1 MRYHISETIIFG
13 GRVLE
18 DKFKEKFLS
27 KSELQTEIINLS
39 AELELPKGTET
50 FISDVHGDFGR
61 FSHIMRSGAGN
72 ISRKVE
78 DLFEGRLT
86 TLNQKKLSCLI
97 YYPSQVIRGM
107 KFKITNRQELDQWY
121 MDAFNHLIEI
131 LRYATNKYPKNLVK
145 KSIEPNYWTTIENML
160 LIDGKYKTKNDYSQG
175 MLKSIVK
182 LGMADDFIVA
192 TCHAIQRLSI
202 ERIHIVGDIY
212 DRGAHPNLVLNYLVD
227 HWQNFDIQWGN
238 HDILWMGTMAGSK
251 LCMANL
257 IRLCARYHNL
267 GLLRDAYDI
276 DLTSLVTFAR
286 HFYRPLPNFEE
297 NLEIAPKIPEEER
310 ITDNCVQQAAAI
322 MQFKLEGQAIKRRP
336 EFHMEDRLLLDKL
349 SQGKNLIELNGQ
361 EYEINNGCFQ
371 LINPA
376 DPYQIAHPEQVVLI
390 DLINQFTHSSKLNEH
405 MWFMADHGSMYL
417 KHNGNLLFHGCVPV
431 DEKGNFTKWEI
442 DGHIYAGKALF
453 DYFNE
458 VLLDAMHHPTTGDC
472 FNSDII
478 WYLWCGQ
485 DSPLFGKDKMATFES
500 YFLQDT
506 NLTAEKS
513 NPFYQFCDDE
523 AFIKKIKAEFDIPE
537 SGHIVIGHTPPTDE
551 SPLKAKGNLIMIN
564 AGRPKTENEG
574 GYTLLYDSFDM
585 QLIKLNPFV
594 SMNHAINPMED
605 VAASRKTIERFDERK
620 MVYDTDFGKKIQQH
634 IDDLVAELRDNS
646 EDDVEE

>member
-121 MDAFNHLIEI
+121 MDSFNHLIEI

-145 KSIEPNYWTTIENML
+145 KSVEPNYWTTIENML
-160 LIDGKYKTKNDYSQG
+160 LIDGKYKTKNEYSQG
-175 MLKSIVK
+175 MLNSIVK

-257 IRLCARYHNL
+257 LRLCARYHNL
-267 GLLRDAYDI
+267 ELLKDAYDI
-276 DLTSLVTFAR
+276 DLTSLITFAR

-297 NLEIAPKIPEEER
+297 NLENAPKIPEEER

-349 SQGKNLIELNGQ
+349 SQGKDLIEVNGK
-361 EYEINNGCFQ
+361 EYEIDNGCFQ

-431 DEKGNFTKWEI
+431 DEKGDFTKWEI
-442 DGHIYAGKALF
+442 DGHEYAGKELF

-472 FNSDII
+472 FNSDVI

-485 DSPLFGKDKMATFES
+485 NSPLFGKNKMATFES
-500 YFLQDT
+500 YFLQGTD
-506 NLTAEKS
+506 LTSEKS

-523 AFIKKIKAEFDIPE
+523 DFIKKIKDEFEIPE
-537 SGHIVIGHTPPTDE
+537 NGHIVIGHTPPTNE

-585 QLIKLNPFV
+585 QLIKLNPFI
-594 SMNHAINPMED
+594 SMNHAINSMED

-634 IDDLVAELRDNS
+634 IDDLVAELQDNR